1 MRIPKN
7 GSGSEAQAAGPV
19 SRPALFR
26 ILQRRIQLVGFGLLA
41 LLVTL
46 NGVAV
51 FAQEDRPQIIPGE
64 RKPKNKRSTGPRAI
78 GVLQMGSNGKTSF
91 IPIAIMISG
100 KFWDASAYKADPVP
114 MALDS
119 GNVYEAE
126 RTGNS
131 LGLFTVGGALHRN
144 NLAVGPQPPWIATG
158 TWRPNGTEPST
169 TAIKAETAP
178 VGLDPGEGPPRLTR
192 DPAKKDKPPDSA
204 TPPAG
209 GSSSAPNS
217 APPSRSSSGSS
228 SSSSDGPPTLKRP
241 ASDSGSSDGP
251 PTLKRPP
258 SEAPS
263 SPSADSKPADDSK
276 PAAKTG
282 DTKPGD
288 TKSGDAK
295 AGDSKPDTV
304 SAPKERIPASDSGA
318 REGSR
323 PVLRRGKPEESFADE
338 DIPGYSKVGAKVA
351 SGDLSKAPPPASQG
365 DTQLIPAISD
375 AGSQQ
380 MRSFVFTWLKGE
392 EDDRRKQMTDL
403 AKEQLRAYVTARAKS
418 MVTATAAKPGAAR
431 NAAKP
436 KDPILENVHMS
447 AYDLWGSNQPVI
459 VLSADGHMPPANA
472 TQSEMNSG
480 LDYSVMVVA
489 YPDIYNNLHKLY
501 VGVTD
506 KFHLDLTPRL
516 ELIDALDADGDGVG
530 ELLFSETSDQGFGW
544 VIYRATA
551 DKLWKMFDSFQ
562 PE

>member
-7 GSGSEAQAAGPV
+7 GSGSQAKAAGPV
-19 SRPALFR
+19 SGPALLR
-26 ILQRRIQLVGFGLLA
+26 ILQRRIQVVGVALLA

-46 NGVAV
+46 NGVAL
-51 FAQEDRPQIIPGE
+51 FAQEERPQIIPGE
-64 RKPKNKRSTGPRAI
+64 RKPKSKRSTGPRAI
-78 GVLQMGSNGKTSF
+78 GVLQMGSNGKTSLV
-91 IPIAIMISG
+91 PIAIMING

-131 LGLFTVGGALHRN
+131 LGLFTVVGALHRN

-158 TWRPNGTEPST
+158 TWHPNGTEPST
-169 TAIKAETAP
+169 RSIKAETAP
-178 VGLDPGEGPPRLTR
+178 IGLDPGDGPPRLTR

-204 TPPAG
+204 TPPSG
-209 GSSSAPNS
+209 VSPSAP
-217 APPSRSSSGSS
+217 APASGSS
-228 SSSSDGPPTLKRP
+228 SSPSSDDGRPTLKRP
-241 ASDSGSSDGP
+241 A
-251 PTLKRPP
+251 

-276 PAAKTG
+276 PETKTA

-288 TKSGDAK
+288 TKSGD
-295 AGDSKPDTV
+295 SKPDTA
-304 SAPKERIPASDSGA
+304 SAPIERIPASDSGA

-338 DIPGYSKVGAKVA
+338 DVPGYSKVGAKA
-351 SGDLSKAPPPASQG
+351 TAGDLSKASPAAAQG
-365 DTQLIPAISD
+365 DQQLVPAISD
-375 AGSQQ
+375 ASSQQ
-380 MRSFVFTWLKGE
+380 IRSFVFTWLKGE

-403 AKEQLRAYVTARAKS
+403 AKDQLRAYVAARAKS

-431 NAAKP
+431 NTAKP

-459 VLSADGHMPPANA
+459 VLSADGHMPPVTSTPA
-472 TQSEMNSG
+472 EVNSG

-530 ELLFSETSDQGFGW
+530 ELLFRETSDQGFGW

-551 DKLWKMFDSFQ
+551 DKVWKMFDSLR